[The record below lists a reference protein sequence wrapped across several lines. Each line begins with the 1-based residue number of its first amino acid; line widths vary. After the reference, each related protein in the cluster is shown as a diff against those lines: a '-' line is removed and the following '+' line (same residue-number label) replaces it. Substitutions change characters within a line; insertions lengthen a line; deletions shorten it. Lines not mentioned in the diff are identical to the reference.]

1 MYKRQHT
8 IRAGHAA
15 ASRVA
20 SGQFRRDLPAA
31 PLGDRAAAWSRATIE
46 LVTILTE
53 AETEFPLSE
62 SAASKRAAVLT
73 LLGNPAR
80 LRLVTAM
87 YLSPYSTVT
96 QLSED
101 IGLSQNRVSSLL
113 GSLRRA
119 RIVEYE
125 MIGRSVHYRVSDEF
139 ARAVVAATLADD

>member
-1 MYKRQHT
+1 
-8 IRAGHAA
+8 
-15 ASRVA
+15 
-20 SGQFRRDLPAA
+20 LPAA